1 MSRVTIDGS
10 GVLLVDGSPVFPIC
24 VSNPPPVGRQAPSG
38 QDGWQELQAGGV
50 SFVRTGR
57 SDWNAQQ
64 LDAQIAAERTLE
76 DAAAQ
81 HGLHCWL
88 WLGSLPNLPPAAA
101 GQPPSPN
108 EQLLRKVV
116 AAFEAHPGLG
126 AYKGVDE
133 PLHGGV
139 PAAGLV
145 RAYRVL
151 RAIDP
156 AHPVVVVQ
164 APLGTVAEL
173 TSTVQPALLAPDAG
187 TAVTATAAGVELAT
201 RQNDRFVYVI
211 TVRRGGATTRVG
223 FSGLPHKHDGSP
235 ITGGQVLFEYVQ
247 DPLPPPIGAGCQT
260 FRSVGVANGA
270 FEDWFGTHDAHVYRF
285 TL

>member
-81 HGLHCWL
+81 HGLRCWL

-139 PAAGLV
+139 PAAALV

-173 TSTVQPALLAPDAG
+173 TRYRPAFD
-187 TAVTATAAGVELAT
+187 
-201 RQNDRFVYVI
+201 I
-211 TVRRGGATTRVG
+211 TGADIFPVAYPPGRHAGGANRD
-223 FSGLPHKHDGSP
+223 L
-235 ITGGQVLFEYVQ
+235 
-247 DPLPPPIGAGCQT
+247 
-260 FRSVGVANGA
+260 SVGPPDSGNFTPLDDVVKLCQWEPESGHKKGA
-270 FEDWFGTHDAHVYRF
+270 MLYTFSYDIEKRAKGGTGYPDGTF
-285 TL
+285 TETIHQNLP